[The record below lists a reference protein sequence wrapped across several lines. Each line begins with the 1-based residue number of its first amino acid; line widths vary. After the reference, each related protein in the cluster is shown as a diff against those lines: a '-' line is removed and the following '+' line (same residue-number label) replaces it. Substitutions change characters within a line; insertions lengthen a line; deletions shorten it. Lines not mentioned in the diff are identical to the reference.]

1 MDADF
6 SRHISR
12 REIYISVVGDEIEG
26 FIVTYPRADDQFV
39 ENIAVSPHS
48 QGAGAGRRLMAFAT
62 SLANRNRKQ
71 FIRLYTNEKMTE
83 SLAVYLKIGF
93 LERERKLEDGF
104 QRVYMEMRIAS

>member
-1 MDADF
+1 
-6 SRHISR
+6 
-12 REIYISVVGDEIEG
+12 
-26 FIVTYPRADDQFV
+26 
-39 ENIAVSPHS
+39 
-48 QGAGAGRRLMAFAT
+48 MAFAS

-83 SLAVYLKIGF
+83 SMAVYRKIGF